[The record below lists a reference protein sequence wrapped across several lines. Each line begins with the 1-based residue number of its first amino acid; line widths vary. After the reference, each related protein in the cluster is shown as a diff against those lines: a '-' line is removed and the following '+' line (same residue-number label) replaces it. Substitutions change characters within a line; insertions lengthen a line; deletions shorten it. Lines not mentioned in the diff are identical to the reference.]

1 MFQGFTVWIFV
12 LLLSVLAGCSLRKY
26 AVNMVGDALVTGN
39 SVYETDDDVELV
51 GEALPFGLKLVEGL
65 LEESPKHRGLL
76 LTAARGFVLY
86 SYATVSDRAEV
97 LEDVDLDLARMAR
110 LRARKLYLR
119 GLAYGLQGLEIS
131 YPGFGENLFLNP
143 EGAVVEVHNQ
153 KREQQDLP
161 FLYWSAA
168 ALGLGI
174 SVSRDDAAML
184 ARLPEVDAMLDRA
197 LDLDESWD
205 GGALHEFAIQL
216 ASSKPGGTD
225 YAALAEHY
233 NRVTALSKHSRAGVY
248 VSYAEAVWLPQQNKP
263 KFRALLEKAL
273 ALDPG
278 VDLSKRLVNVLAQR
292 RARRLLEKIDDL
304 ILDPEK
310 VQ

>member
-1 MFQGFTVWIFV
+1 MFQGLAVWILV
-12 LLLSVLAGCSLRKY
+12 LLLSALAGCSLRKY
-26 AVNMVGDALVTGN
+26 AVNMVGDALVAGN

-65 LEESPKHRGLL
+65 LEESPNHRGLL

-86 SYATVSDRAEV
+86 SYSTVSGRAEV
-97 LEDVDLDLARMAR
+97 LEDVDLDLARALR

-119 GLAYGLQGLEIS
+119 GLAYGVRGLEVS
-131 YPGFGENLFLNP
+131 YPGLGERLFLNP

-174 SVSRDDAAML
+174 SVSRNDVAML
-184 ARLPEVDAMLDRA
+184 ARLPEVDAMLERA
-197 LDLDESWD
+197 LDLDESWN

-216 ASSKPGGTD
+216 ASSRPGGAD
-225 YAALAEHY
+225 YTALAKHY
-233 NRVTALSKHSRAGVY
+233 NRVTALSKYPSAGVY
-248 VSYAEAVWLPQQNKP
+248 VSYAEAVWLPQQDKP

-278 VDLSKRLVNVLAQR
+278 VDPSRRLVNVLAQR

-304 ILDPEK
+304 ILDPEE